1 MASSYTTNIT
11 LEKPEPGEQ
20 SGEWGTTLNANFD
33 KIDTKLA
40 IKDEDNM
47 ASNSAS
53 HLATQQSIK
62 AYVDS
67 QTTSTLAADDLTAG
81 DSAVTLSTTSG
92 NITIDAQANDADVII
107 KVDDAGAAVT
117 AVTFDGSDE
126 GNAIFVNDI
135 KLDSDNSVIHFG
147 DDQEVT
153 LSHVHDSGLTLSA
166 GANSTALN
174 LTSTD
179 AGTGLGPTI
188 NLVRDSASPAVNDQI
203 GYLNFVGED
212 AGSAQTNYAQVFA
225 VITDPAEGS
234 EDGKLSFYTIT
245 NGSAVLSLD
254 LSGTALTVS
263 NDLKLAS
270 DSAVLNFGTNDD
282 VTLTHVHDSGLT
294 FKNTSTGDD
303 TPFVLL
309 MQTGETDIALNDAL
323 GKIQFQAPDEAASA
337 DSRLVAAEIAAVSE
351 GDFSTISNATK
362 LSFKTAAS
370 ETATEKMSISSAG
383 NVTMAGD
390 LAVSGGIT
398 GATSINGNQIGTRN
412 LIKNGEMRVAQ
423 RATSAT
429 GIGNGDAGY
438 HVCDRWRFN
447 EAGTIQA
454 EVTMSQDSDVPAGQ
468 GFSNSMKLDVTTA
481 ESAVAADERFMID
494 TIIEGQDLTHLKF
507 GTSEAMSLT
516 LSFWIKS
523 TKTGTYCITL
533 YNGSTGIDDRILTK
547 TYTVDSTNTWEKK
560 TLTWVGDT
568 DSGSAFVDDN
578 ADGLFVQFWFMAG
591 SNFTDGTLTSSW
603 VDWDDGVWADAMVNA
618 LDSTSNYIYLT
629 GVQLEAG
636 STATEYEHRTFAHEL
651 QQCQRYFQTWGRQT
665 TTGIGVGTGNA
676 QNATTAYIFPNTM
689 VDMRATPTITFNGT
703 VNVYDGAAVVTIS
716 SIGSMNGDGHG
727 MWMYITTASGL
738 TGKSGAWVY
747 TGTSTSDY
755 LDLSADL

>member
-47 ASNSAS
+47 ASDSAS

-67 QTTSTLAADDLTAG
+67 QVATEESIEDVVGGMVTGNTETGIAVTYEDGDGTLDFVVSDTTVAG
-81 DSAVTLSTTSG
+81 DSGSTGITPGDTLTIAGGTNVTTAMSGDTLTVTATDTNTQLSQEQVEDYVGGMLDGTETFISVSYDDTDG
-92 NITIDAQANDADVII
+92 NIDFVVPVLDEDNMSTNSAAHLATQQSI
-107 KVDDAGAAVT
+107 KAYVD
-117 AVTFDGSDE
+117 
-126 GNAIFVNDI
+126 
-135 KLDSDNSVIHFG
+135 
-147 DDQEVT
+147 
-153 LSHVHDSGLTLSA
+153 
-166 GANSTALN
+166 
-174 LTSTD
+174 
-179 AGTGLGPTI
+179 
-188 NLVRDSASPAVNDQI
+188 
-203 GYLNFVGED
+203 
-212 AGSAQTNYAQVFA
+212 
-225 VITDPAEGS
+225 
-234 EDGKLSFYTIT
+234 
-245 NGSAVLSLD
+245 
-254 LSGTALTVS
+254 
-263 NDLKLAS
+263 
-270 DSAVLNFGTNDD
+270 
-282 VTLTHVHDSGLT
+282 
-294 FKNTSTGDD
+294 
-303 TPFVLL
+303 
-309 MQTGETDIALNDAL
+309 
-323 GKIQFQAPDEAASA
+323 
-337 DSRLVAAEIAAVSE
+337 
-351 GDFSTISNATK
+351 
-362 LSFKTAAS
+362 TAAS
-370 ETATEKMSISSAG
+370 T
-383 NVTMAGD
+383 
-390 LAVSGGIT
+390 
-398 GATSINGNQIGTRN
+398 GTRN
-412 LIKNGEMRVAQ
+412 LIMNGEMRVAQ

-447 EAGTIQA
+447 EGGTIQA

-468 GFSNSMKLDVTTA
+468 GFSNSLKLDVTTA
-481 ESAVAADERFMID
+481 ESAVAADERFVLD
-494 TIIEGQDLTHLKF
+494 NIIEGQDLTHLKF

-618 LDSTSNYIYLT
+618 LDSTSNNIYLT

-676 QNATTAYIFPNTM
+676 QNATTAYIFPHTKG
-689 VDMRATPTITFNGT
+689 DMRATPTITFNGT

>member
-47 ASNSAS
+47 ASDSAS

-67 QTTSTLAADDLTAG
+67 QVATEESIEDVVGGMVTGNTETGIAVTYEDGDGTLDFVVSDTTVAG
-81 DSAVTLSTTSG
+81 DSGSTGITPGDTLTIAGGTNVTTAMSGDTLTVTATDTNTQLSQEQVEDYVGGMLDGTETFISVSYDDTDG
-92 NITIDAQANDADVII
+92 NIDFVVPVLDEDNMSTNSAAHLATQQSI
-107 KVDDAGAAVT
+107 KAYVD
-117 AVTFDGSDE
+117 
-126 GNAIFVNDI
+126 
-135 KLDSDNSVIHFG
+135 
-147 DDQEVT
+147 
-153 LSHVHDSGLTLSA
+153 
-166 GANSTALN
+166 
-174 LTSTD
+174 
-179 AGTGLGPTI
+179 
-188 NLVRDSASPAVNDQI
+188 
-203 GYLNFVGED
+203 
-212 AGSAQTNYAQVFA
+212 
-225 VITDPAEGS
+225 
-234 EDGKLSFYTIT
+234 
-245 NGSAVLSLD
+245 
-254 LSGTALTVS
+254 
-263 NDLKLAS
+263 
-270 DSAVLNFGTNDD
+270 
-282 VTLTHVHDSGLT
+282 
-294 FKNTSTGDD
+294 
-303 TPFVLL
+303 
-309 MQTGETDIALNDAL
+309 
-323 GKIQFQAPDEAASA
+323 
-337 DSRLVAAEIAAVSE
+337 
-351 GDFSTISNATK
+351 
-362 LSFKTAAS
+362 TAAS
-370 ETATEKMSISSAG
+370 T
-383 NVTMAGD
+383 
-390 LAVSGGIT
+390 
-398 GATSINGNQIGTRN
+398 GTRN
-412 LIKNGEMRVAQ
+412 LIMNGEMRVAQ

-447 EAGTIQA
+447 EGGTIQA

-468 GFSNSMKLDVTTA
+468 GFSNSLKLDVTTA
-481 ESAVAADERFMID
+481 ESAVAADERFVLD
-494 TIIEGQDLTHLKF
+494 NIIEGQDLTHLKF

-618 LDSTSNYIYLT
+618 LDSTSNNIYLT